1 MTANRTL
8 LYGLGGGVGLFL
20 SVYAFQSYLWYG
32 YQKAN
37 PTIGTVSTT
46 PGFEIVIA
54 GLFIIGVGIAFTEFS
69 RGLAHALDTTTK
81 YDAGSD

>member
-37 PTIGTVSTT
+37 PTIGTVQR
-46 PGFEIVIA
+46 PPA
-54 GLFIIGVGIAFTEFS
+54 S
-69 RGLAHALDTTTK
+69 R
-81 YDAGSD
+81 S